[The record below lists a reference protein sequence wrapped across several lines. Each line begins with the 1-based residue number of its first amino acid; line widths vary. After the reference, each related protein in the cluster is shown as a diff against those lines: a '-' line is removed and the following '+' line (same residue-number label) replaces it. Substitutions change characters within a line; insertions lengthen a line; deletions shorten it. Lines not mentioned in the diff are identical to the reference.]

1 MSFHYLRLKFVA
13 ILLSVLVCAC
23 GGGSSAP
30 PPVGGL
36 TVTPGGGQVTV
47 SWTMTPGVEYWL
59 LYAPVASIST
69 NDLPSGHLW
78 ATNITSPYVV
88 SGLVNGTTY
97 SFTLNGRTGG
107 GPGGPGT
114 PSVSAIPRPA
124 GGVWTPGSAL
134 GSNTLRGVSFG
145 STSDSGGNNF
155 VAVGDAGAIFKT
167 TDGSVWTNISPG
179 PAVNLDA
186 SLNALGKFLV
196 AGAAGTIYY
205 SGDLAFWGTAAS
217 NTSANL
223 HALATNGSLAV
234 AVGDAGTIRYSSDG
248 VTWYAAA
255 SVPTTA
261 NLYGVAY
268 ALDGRWAAVGT
279 GGTLLTSTDGSNW
292 SALNSGT
299 NADLRAIAVQSAFV
313 NIFVAV
319 GSAGTVLRSY
329 DGLNWGVQQIASA
342 PNLTAIVAGL
352 DQLLAVGMSG
362 AAFISTDS
370 GGNWSQQ
377 NTGSTADLY
386 GLGGTSVFYVAVGQN
401 GSLITSR

>member
-23 GGGSSAP
+23 GGGGSAP
-30 PPVGGL
+30 PPAGGL

-88 SGLVNGTTY
+88 SGLIDGTTY

-124 GGVWTPGSAL
+124 GEVWTPGPVL
-134 GSNTLRGVSFG
+134 GSNTLRGLSFG
-145 STSDSGGNNF
+145 STSDSGGSNF

-167 TDGSVWTNISPG
+167 TDGIAWTNISPG
-179 PAVNLDA
+179 PAVDLNA
-186 SLNALGKFLV
+186 SLNALGKFV
-196 AGAAGTIYY
+196 VVGAAGAISY
-205 SGDLAFWGTAAS
+205 SSDLAFWSAAVS

-223 HALATNGSLAV
+223 NALATNGSLAV
-234 AVGDAGTIRYSSDG
+234 AVGDAGTIRYSADG
-248 VTWYAAA
+248 ATWYAAA

-268 ALDGRWAAVGT
+268 ALNGRWVAVGA
-279 GGTLLTSTDGSNW
+279 GGVLLTSTDGSNW
-292 SALNSGT
+292 SALASGT
-299 NADLRAIAVQSAFV
+299 SVDLRAVAVQTAIV
-313 NIFVAV
+313 YTFVAV
-319 GSAGTVLRSY
+319 GDAGTVLRSY
-329 DGLNWGVQQIASA
+329 DGLTWSTQQIPST
-342 PNLTAIVAGL
+342 PNLTALAAGI
-352 DQLLAVGMSG
+352 DQFLAVGMAG
-362 AAFISTDS
+362 AAFTSAD
-370 GGNWSQQ
+370 GGASWTRQ
-377 NTGSTADLY
+377 NTGSTANLY
-386 GLGGTSVFYVAVGQN
+386 GISGTSVFYLAAGQN